1 MCSKSAAERV
11 YWILVI
17 LVISTLCG
25 VVESEAFNAPRAPRR
40 PEAHSMAER
49 PHLYAARPA
58 PASPSRARS
67 TLGVLTNVIAPS
79 IFIAFKTTLLAIVSK
94 GILYHQL
101 SSVRVG
107 VWGLGWGSVRV
118 WVGFGWEH
126 YTHFSPQRGRPSV
139 YIARTRLK
147 SAHLSASGLGDPPSA
162 AREGRRHE
170 WRVLFAQNLSPHL
183 SI

>member
-49 PHLYAARPA
+49 PHPYAARPA

-79 IFIAFKTTLLAIVSK
+79 IFIAYKTILLAIVSK

-101 SSVRVG
+101 SSVRV
-107 VWGLGWGSVRV
+107 WGWVRV
-118 WVGFGWEH
+118 GALH
-126 YTHFSPQRGRPSV
+126 TPFSTEGEAVCIYRANEALECLPECFRLGGPPERSEGGEE
-139 YIARTRLK
+139 ARMAGPLRTDPK
-147 SAHLSASGLGDPPSA
+147 SSLVHIKWIHTLMFS
-162 AREGRRHE
+162 
-170 WRVLFAQNLSPHL
+170 
-183 SI
+183 

>member
-1 MCSKSAAERV
+1 M
-11 YWILVI
+11 
-17 LVISTLCG
+17 ISTLCG

-101 SSVRVG
+101 SSVRV
-107 VWGLGWGSVRV
+107 WGWVRV
-118 WVGFGWEH
+118 GALH
-126 YTHFSPQRGRPSV
+126 TPFSTEGEAVCIYRAKEALECPPECFQLGGLPERSEGGEE
-139 YIARTRLK
+139 ARMAGPLGADAQSSLVLEYARL
-147 SAHLSASGLGDPPSA
+147 
-162 AREGRRHE
+162 
-170 WRVLFAQNLSPHL
+170 F
-183 SI
+183 